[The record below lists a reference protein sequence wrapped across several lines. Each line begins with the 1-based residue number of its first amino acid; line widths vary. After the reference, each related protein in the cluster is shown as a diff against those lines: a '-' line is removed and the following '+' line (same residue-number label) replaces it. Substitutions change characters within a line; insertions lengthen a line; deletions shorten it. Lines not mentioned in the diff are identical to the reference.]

1 MLISYWQKCIK
12 KGVDNVLFLAFITS
26 LFGSIFLTLS
36 LKMLSLFK
44 FIEWNPIGFS
54 KKYQL
59 FEESHPFISWLFLA
73 VVIFVVNF
81 ILYLIMQYVHNVPP
95 FITSLVIGS
104 LFAIIVEWIIYD
116 LPAELYSFKK
126 LSIPFIVMVVMTA
139 RFLFETASFHHQA
152 QLERNRLPYKESM
165 IK

>member
-1 MLISYWQKCIK
+1 MWL
-12 KGVDNVLFLAFITS
+12 
-26 LFGSIFLTLS
+26 
-36 LKMLSLFK
+36 
-44 FIEWNPIGFS
+44 PIGFS

-126 LSIPFIVMVVMTA
+126 LSIPFRNF
-139 RFLFETASFHHQA
+139 RFHRQVHASIDDAMKSNH
-152 QLERNRLPYKESM
+152 LKRTKLPHTKNISR
-165 IK
+165 